1 MLNIFHQEVCQK
13 MKRMRV
19 DDLTWIKEMVWSE
32 KEAAQFQVNQ
42 IGVSACGAT
51 AVINTLVRVK
61 FFNFLSS
68 FYFILK
74 VFYCE

>member
-1 MLNIFHQEVCQK
+1 MSNSNYDYFLLLLNIFHQEVCQK

-51 AVINTLVRVK
+51 AVINTLV
-61 FFNFLSS
+61 S
-68 FYFILK
+68 
-74 VFYCE
+74 

>member
-1 MLNIFHQEVCQK
+1 

-32 KEAAQFQVNQ
+32 KEAAQLQINQ

-51 AVINTLVRVK
+51 AVINTLVS
-61 FFNFLSS
+61 FLISIA
-68 FYFILK
+68 YDWYIMYIK
-74 VFYCE
+74 